1 MMQQISIYLT
11 SIILGIMLFFSFV
24 VAPVT
29 FTALNEENARKFIRK
44 IFPYYYIVNLAI
56 SVLVLILFIIL
67 KIFSLDFYLILSVT
81 VLDEENSRK
90 FIRKIFPYYY
100 NVNLVISFLV
110 LIFFVIQKTFSLN
123 FYLILTVAILFV
135 LSNYILM
142 PLINKYKDENQDKKF
157 KYSHFISVVIN
168 FIQMILLVIILI

>member
-1 MMQQISIYLT
+1 MIQQTSIYLT

-29 FTALNEENARKFIRK
+29 FT
-44 IFPYYYIVNLAI
+44 
-56 SVLVLILFIIL
+56 
-67 KIFSLDFYLILSVT
+67 T
-81 VLDEENSRK
+81 LDEENARK

-110 LIFFVIQKTFSLN
+110 LIIFIILKTFSLN
-123 FYLILTVAILFV
+123 FYLILSVTLLFA
-135 LSNYILM
+135 LSSFILM
-142 PLINKYKDENQDKKF
+142 PLINKYRDESKEKKF

-168 FIQMILLVIILI
+168 FLQMIFLVITLI

>member
-1 MMQQISIYLT
+1 MITQISTYMV
-11 SIILGIMLFFSFV
+11 SMVLGNMLFFSFV

-29 FTALNEENARKFIRK
+29 F
-44 IFPYYYIVNLAI
+44 
-56 SVLVLILFIIL
+56 
-67 KIFSLDFYLILSVT
+67 T

-110 LIFFVIQKTFSLN
+110 LIFLIIQKTFSLN

-157 KYSHFISVVIN
+157 KYSHFFSVVIN